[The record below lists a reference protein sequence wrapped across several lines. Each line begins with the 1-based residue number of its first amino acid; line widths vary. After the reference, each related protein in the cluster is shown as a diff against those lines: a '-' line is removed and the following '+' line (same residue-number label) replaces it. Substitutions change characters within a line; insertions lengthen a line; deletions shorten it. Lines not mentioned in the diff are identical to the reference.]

1 MIAGEEMETQDV
13 CNSGSLDR
21 GLELEG
27 HKRIGLVL
35 KIELVIYK
43 TMKDTTSIIE

>member
-13 CNSGSLDR
+13 CNSFKKLTHILSR

-27 HKRIGLVL
+27 HKRIG
-35 KIELVIYK
+35 
-43 TMKDTTSIIE
+43 